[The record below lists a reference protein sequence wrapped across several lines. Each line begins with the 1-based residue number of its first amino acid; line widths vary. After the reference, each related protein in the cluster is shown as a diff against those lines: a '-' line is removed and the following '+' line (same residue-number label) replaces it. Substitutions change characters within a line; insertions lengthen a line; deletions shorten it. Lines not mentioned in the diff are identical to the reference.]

1 MTEIKVQY
9 FLSFAV
15 FLLCAS
21 VLFQPCYG
29 QEGRRKDRDAFLSA
43 ESKLDAKERSAALD
57 AFVKRFPESEFCDDA
72 LLRILKDQL
81 ESESLAAARKTL
93 KLLKEMYPGG
103 AMRRHLYLGDPE
115 DAIVEDWKTFVSE
128 NPILSADWAEW
139 LIAEYQ
145 AGKGKSQESKAMT
158 RAVLARTKKVSLP
171 EDANAL
177 ALSTEDLRGNLLKLS
192 FRLARDT
199 GDEELLSSIRNI
211 AITEY
216 NARDEDMTR
225 DMRLLEVK
233 VLKKKLKMNKGKG
246 KGLD

>member
-1 MTEIKVQY
+1 MTELKVQY
-9 FLSFAV
+9 FLSLAV
-15 FLLCAS
+15 FLLCVS

-29 QEGRRKDRDAFLSA
+29 QEGRQKDRDAFLRA
-43 ESKLDAKERSAALD
+43 ESRSDAQQRSVALN

-72 LLRILKDQL
+72 LLRVLKDQL

-93 KLLKEMYPGG
+93 KLLKERYPEG

-115 DAIVEDWKTFVSE
+115 DAIVEDWKAFVSK
-128 NPILSADWAEW
+128 NPILSTDWGEW

-145 AGKGKSQESKAMT
+145 AGKGEAQEAKGTARTM
-158 RAVLARTKKVSLP
+158 LARTKKVSLP
-171 EDANAL
+171 EDADVL

-211 AITEY
+211 AIIEY
-216 NARDEDMTR
+216 GARDEDMTR
-225 DMRLLEVK
+225 DTRLFDVK
-233 VLKKKLKMNKGKG
+233 VLKKKLKGDKGKG
-246 KGLD
+246 N